1 MTENTKV
8 YIAVSIVWC
17 VAVAWM
23 VSMLLLFPGE
33 AAPDTQG
40 QYNLMMEGIYW
51 NWKPALYEFQLAAGE
66 KLWPGQ
72 GLGLAYVA
80 QILAIGIGCALT
92 FSHYA
97 KRHVLYAAGIFFLPV
112 FCVNVVLPFYSIIND
127 NMAVGC
133 YILYIGTI
141 LTASDSKRKAVR
153 NSLLLLGLFL
163 LFYGFVLRHNSA
175 LMMIVLT
182 YWGISKF
189 FPVSR
194 LKKLFVSLGAIAL
207 FCVINILIIDFL
219 FKCEK
224 SYPLSSPMAD
234 DVINISV
241 LCNKWDP
248 VFTQHYDTKGIEPRQ
263 ISLAPEA
270 GHWNPVISGTYQD
283 PDFGKR
289 TADYHTLKEVWK
301 ETVGAHPCEYAVAK
315 AFLFHQFVLAARS
328 LSCVGDCLLARY
340 PHVHIAFYDLRLRPS
355 FWLCRQF
362 VALVVIPLTV
372 YGVVAIAGVSVL
384 LRRSKWLGS
393 LAGAEKDA
401 LYIGFACMMYTASF
415 LLLVLSVSEFR
426 YYAPRLILCGVAG
439 CLLGVSALL
448 RVWGRFREKQ
458 AQPK

>member
-1 MTENTKV
+1 MTKNTKAC
-8 YIAVSIVWC
+8 IAIGLVWC

-23 VSMLLLFPGE
+23 VSMLLLFPGT

-40 QYNLMMEGIYW
+40 QYNLMMEGIYR
-51 NWKPALYEFQLAAGE
+51 NWKPALYEFQLAVGE

-80 QILAIGIGCALT
+80 QILAVGTGFAFT

-127 NMAVGC
+127 NMAAGC
-133 YILYIGTI
+133 YVLYIGAI
-141 LTASDSKRKAVR
+141 LTAADSKRKAVR
-153 NSLLLLGLFL
+153 STLLLLSLFI

-189 FPVSR
+189 FPISR
-194 LKKLFVSLGAIAL
+194 LKKLFISMGAIAL
-207 FCVINILIIDFL
+207 FCVINTLAIDFL

-241 LCNKWDP
+241 LRNKWDP
-248 VFTQHYDTKGIEPRQ
+248 VFTQHYDTKGIEPKE
-263 ISLAPEA
+263 ISLAAEA
-270 GHWNPVISGTYQD
+270 GHWNPVIKGTYQD
-283 PDFGKR
+283 PDFEKR
-289 TADYHTLKEVWK
+289 TADFRTLKDVWM
-301 ETVGAHPCEYAVAK
+301 ETVGKHPCEYVVVK

-328 LSCVGDCLLARY
+328 LSCVGDWLLAKY

-362 VALVVIPLTV
+362 VALVVIPLIV
-372 YGVVAIAGVSVL
+372 YGVVAVAGVSVV
-384 LRRSKWLGS
+384 LRRFKWLGS
-393 LAGAEKDA
+393 LSGIEKDA
-401 LYIGFACMMYTASF
+401 LYIGFAGMMYTASF
-415 LLLVLSVSEFR
+415 LLLVLSISEFR
-426 YYAPRLILCGVAG
+426 YYAPRMVLCGMSG
-439 CLLGVSALL
+439 CLLGVSAVL
-448 RVWGRFREKQ
+448 RVWRCFRGQ
-458 AQPK
+458 RDQPK